1 MKSVDL
7 LLSAESKG
15 TNRRRLEFIKPL
27 KSVNNFRCGSNGSNH
42 ERKSR
47 TFKSDSREHAG
58 AIVVDKEKQG
68 IFALSQVEANMRWS
82 KISRAGPGFFN
93 QGNTCFLNSTL
104 QCLLHI
110 PALVQILQKH
120 SAEALKG
127 LISKQHQG
135 PQKSIAEYF
144 TQLVVE
150 TGSSGG
156 KSLSPRSMV
165 QNIRRVGRQFRPG
178 RQVNSRLSFMW
189 MSLIFLNTGR
199 CP

>member
-1 MKSVDL
+1 MNTECTMNSVDL

-15 TNRRRLEFIKPL
+15 TCRRRLEFIKPL
-27 KSVNNFRCGSNGSNH
+27 KSINSFRCVQLGSNGSKH
-42 ERKSR
+42 GSKSI
-47 TFKSDSREHAG
+47 TSKSESLENTG
-58 AIVVDKEKQG
+58 ASVVAKEKQC

-120 SAEALKG
+120 SGEALKG

-135 PQKSIAEYF
+135 PQKSIAEHF
-144 TQLVVE
+144 MQLVVE

-178 RQVNSRLSFMW
+178 RQVKSR
-189 MSLIFLNTGR
+189 
-199 CP
+199 